1 MKPKSSKFYV
11 YWIEIENADGSKH
24 NESFIYNR
32 RDKTICIDS
41 TKSIGK
47 FYYYEDWWNRKEN
60 RPLKKAIYVG
70 KKMGTNVNT
79 FAEYCQYH
87 LEATRQK
94 LQEKVD
100 KSIKEYP
107 NFKSAK
113 IRYGRANSSRVPFK
127 SDAKTINHARKRYSG
142 LLMEIPIVGSISSK

>member
-1 MKPKSSKFYV
+1 MKPKASKFYV
-11 YWIEIENADGSKH
+11 YWIEIENTDGSKH

-32 RDKTICIDS
+32 RNKAIYVDPTKTV
-41 TKSIGK
+41 GK

-70 KKMGTNVNT
+70 KKTGTNVKT

-100 KSIKEYP
+100 KGLKQYP
-107 NFKSAK
+107 NIKSAK

-127 SDAKTINHARKRYSG
+127 SDARTMNRTRKRYSD
-142 LLMEIPIVGSISSK
+142 LLVEIPIVGSISSK